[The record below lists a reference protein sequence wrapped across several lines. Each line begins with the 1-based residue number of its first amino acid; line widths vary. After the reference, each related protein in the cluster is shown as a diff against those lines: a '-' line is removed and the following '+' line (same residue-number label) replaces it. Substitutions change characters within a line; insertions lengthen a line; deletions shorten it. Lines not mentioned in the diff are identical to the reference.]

1 MAKKERSN
9 RIIGR
14 RYRYTEDYRVV
25 PALGRSGRQ
34 EKRVIYTAPWV
45 VLRCEEAELRSR
57 VLRMRILFAVAVLA
71 LIAALQVLPAPM
83 ENKWYVPVLMI
94 SVFPLAYQLLAVFTL
109 PNEKKPMER
118 QEYDKSFNRY
128 RQSAVFALVM
138 FCLAAVGTVVYWI
151 VYAAGGLKNAAPYA
165 LGDAIFALLLASAA
179 AAELMANR
187 VARGVQTDTLENSAY
202 SR

>member
-1 MAKKERSN
+1 MAKKERGN

-14 RYRYTEDYRVV
+14 RYRYTGDYRVV

-45 VLRCEEAELRSR
+45 VLRCEQTELRSL
-57 VLRMRILFAVAVLA
+57 VLRMRILFAGTVVA

-94 SVFPLAYQLLAVFTL
+94 SVFPLAYQLLAVFAL

-128 RQSAVFALVM
+128 RQCAVFALVM

-165 LGDAIFALLLASAA
+165 LGDAIFALLLALAA